1 MSAVECGQRQQV
13 HHGEVHREHRGEV
26 EDALERRAKASLGL
40 GLLAD
45 LRDGR
50 DDADRAAQIV
60 HARRA
65 RKQHLQA
72 QSHDADIVHRL
83 VPAVL
88 QAQKRRRLDDPAVG
102 KAVGL
107 ILLPV
112 FVSVDLPGERAVEL
126 FAVAQDGHVDR
137 ARVAKAHDE
146 RHIAL

>member
-1 MSAVECGQRQQV
+1 M
-13 HHGEVHREHRGEV
+13 HRDHRGEK
-26 EDALERRAKASLGL
+26 ENIFKRRAEALGSL

-88 QAQKRRRLDDPAVG
+88 QAQKRRRLDDTAVG

-107 ILLPV
+107 VLLTV
-112 FVSVDLPGERAVEL
+112 FVGVDLPGERAVEL

-146 RHIAL
+146 RHVAL